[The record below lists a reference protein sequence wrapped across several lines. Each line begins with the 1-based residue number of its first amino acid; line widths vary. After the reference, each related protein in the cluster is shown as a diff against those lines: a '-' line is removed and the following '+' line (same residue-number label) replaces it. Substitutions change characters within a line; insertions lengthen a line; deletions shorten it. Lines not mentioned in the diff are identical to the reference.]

1 MKISVKDL
9 NLDVKAPLSK
19 SVYHRELIINFILGA
34 RGDFLGESEDDNDDI
49 RATKACLRALED
61 TQAETVTLN
70 CNESG
75 STLRFMIPAAL
86 AIKSASNK
94 TLVFKTNGRL
104 IDRPIEELSDCL
116 KPFGVV
122 ITKDKEANEITV
134 TGNIEPGRYVIDG
147 SVSSQYISGLLMA
160 LSSFDK
166 KSVVE
171 VTGGVAS
178 VHYIELT
185 VAALAKYGIKVE
197 REGDTFSVPGKT
209 FGIRVPDGNFEV
221 EGDWSNGA
229 FLLCLGSLIRGGSAK
244 VTGLN
249 TKSVQGDMAILRF
262 LKLADISHIV
272 TDDAVFVQ
280 DSHINPVRQTIEMD
294 CGDIP
299 DIVPY
304 MAVTGAFRAYKT
316 VLKGIR
322 RLRIKESDR
331 AAAITQMLSELGGNV
346 TLEED
351 TITVEYIDKKDIPDR
366 IVLTSSG
373 DHRMAM
379 AAVLCAAATGKV
391 IEIDSID
398 CLDKSFPEFRKVML
412 KEMVLK

>member
-1 MKISVKDL
+1 MKISCKNL
-9 NLDVKAPLSK
+9 NLDIKAPLSK
-19 SVYHRELIINFILGA
+19 SVCHRELIVNYILGA
-34 RGDFLGESEDDNDDI
+34 RGDYLCGSDSDNDDI

-61 TQAETVTLN
+61 TDSEELILN

-75 STLRFMIPAAL
+75 STLRFMIPVAL
-86 AIKSASNK
+86 ACKSENAK
-94 TLVFKTNGRL
+94 KLIFKTRGRL
-104 IDRPIEELSDCL
+104 IERPVKELADCL
-116 KPFGVV
+116 APFGVE
-122 ITKDKEANEITV
+122 ITKNIKTDEITV

-160 LSSFDK
+160 LSKFDRP
-166 KSVVE
+166 SSIEVVN
-171 VTGGVAS
+171 GIAS

-185 VAALAKYGIKVE
+185 VQALSKYGIDIVK
-197 REGDTFSVPGKT
+197 EGDTYQVPANS
-209 FGIRVPDGNFEV
+209 INEVPDGNFEA

-249 TKSVQGDMAILRF
+249 MESVQGDREIMRF
-262 LKLADISHIV
+262 LKLAGISYLV
-272 TDDAVFVQ
+272 EGDTVFVQ
-280 DSHINPVRQTIEMD
+280 DSLINPVRQKIEMD
-294 CGDIP
+294 CSDIP

-316 VLKGIR
+316 VLKGIK

-331 AAAITQMLSELGGNV
+331 AKAVTEMLSSIGGKV

-351 TITVEYIDKKDIPDR
+351 IITIEYIERNMVPDR
-366 IVLTSSG
+366 IVLSSSG

-379 AAVLCAAATGKV
+379 AAVLCAAATGRD
-391 IEIDSID
+391 IELDDID
-398 CLDKSFPEFRKVML
+398 CLNKSFPEFRKVL
-412 KEMVLK
+412 LEEMT

>member
-1 MKISVKDL
+1 MRIACRNL
-9 NLDVKAPLSK
+9 NLDIKAPLSK
-19 SVYHRELIINFILGA
+19 SVYHRELIINYLLGA
-34 RGDFLGESEDDNDDI
+34 RGSFLEESPDDNDDI
-49 RATKACLRALED
+49 RATKACLRALENNDSD
-61 TQAETVTLN
+61 TVVLN

-75 STLRFMIPAAL
+75 STLRFMIPVAL
-86 AIKSASNK
+86 SCKSEKVK
-94 TLVFKTNGRL
+94 TLVFRTKGRL
-104 IDRPIEELSDCL
+104 IERPIKELADCL
-116 KPFGVV
+116 APFGVI
-122 ITKDKEANEITV
+122 ITKNAEANEITV

-166 KSVVE
+166 GSTVE
-171 VTGGVAS
+171 VTGGIAS

-185 VAALAKYGIKVE
+185 VDALSKYGINIV
-197 REGDTFSVPGKT
+197 REDDTFKVPAKT
-209 FGIRVPDGNFEV
+209 ETSIPDGSFEV

-244 VTGLN
+244 VSGLN
-249 TKSVQGDMAILRF
+249 MESVQGDRAIMRF
-262 LKLADISHIV
+262 LMLAGISYLV
-272 TDDAVFVQ
+272 EGNTVFVQ
-280 DSHINPVRQTIEMD
+280 DSLINPIRPSIEMD
-294 CGDIP
+294 CSDIP

-316 VLKGIR
+316 VLKGIK

-331 AAAITQMLSELGGNV
+331 AKAVTDMLTAIGANV

-351 TITVEYIDKKDIPDR
+351 TITIEYIDKTADD

-379 AAVLCAAATGKV
+379 AAVLCAAATGKD
-391 IEIDSID
+391 IELDNID
-398 CLDKSFPEFRKVML
+398 CLDKSFPEFRKILL
-412 KEMVLK
+412 KEMCQ

>member
-1 MKISVKDL
+1 MRISAKNL
-9 NLDVKAPLSK
+9 NLDIKAPLSK
-19 SVYHRELIINFILGA
+19 SVYHRELIVNFILGA
-34 RGDFLGESEDDNDDI
+34 RGDYLNESPDDNDDI
-49 RATKACLRALED
+49 RATKACLRALEEND
-61 TQAETVTLN
+61 TETLILN

-75 STLRFMIPAAL
+75 STLRFMIPVAL
-86 AIKSASNK
+86 AAKSDANRK
-94 TLVFKTNGRL
+94 LIFKTKGRL

-116 KPFGVV
+116 MPFGVV
-122 ITKDKEANEITV
+122 ISKDKENNEITV

-166 KSVVE
+166 ESAVE
-171 VTGGVAS
+171 VTGGIAS

-185 VAALAKYGIKVE
+185 VAALAKYGINVE
-197 REGDTFSVPGKT
+197 RDGDTFKVPGKPS
-209 FGIRVPDGNFEV
+209 GIKLPDGNFEV

-229 FLLCLGSLIRGGSAK
+229 FLLCLGSLIHGGSAK

-249 TKSVQGDMAILRF
+249 MESVQGDREIMHFLRLAGITF
-262 LKLADISHIV
+262 LVEGD
-272 TDDAVFVQ
+272 TVFVQ
-280 DSHINPVRQTIEMD
+280 DSRFNPVRKLLEMD
-294 CGDIP
+294 CSDIP

-304 MAVTGAFRAYKT
+304 MAVLGAFRAEKT
-316 VLKGIR
+316 VLKGIK

-331 AAAITQMLSELGGNV
+331 AKAITDMLTAIGANV

-351 TITVEYIDKKDIPDR
+351 TITIEYINKVASD

-379 AAVLCAAATGKV
+379 AAVLCAAATGKD
-391 IEIDSID
+391 IELDNIE
-398 CLDKSFPEFRKVML
+398 CLDKSFPEFRKVLL
-412 KEMVLK
+412 KEMTV

>member
-9 NLDVKAPLSK
+9 NLDIKAPLSK
-19 SVYHRELIINFILGA
+19 SVYHRELIVNFVLGA
-34 RGDFLGESEDDNDDI
+34 RGEFLTEAEDDNDDI

-61 TQAETVTLN
+61 TNAETITLN

-75 STLRFMIPAAL
+75 STLRFMIPVAL
-86 AIKSASNK
+86 AVKSDANK
-94 TLVFKTNGRL
+94 TLVFKTKGRL

-122 ITKDKEANEITV
+122 ITKNKEANEITV

-160 LSSFDK
+160 LSCFDK
-166 KSVVE
+166 ESTIE

-185 VAALAKYGIKVE
+185 VAALAKYGISIV
-197 REGDTFSVPGKT
+197 REGDTFKVPGITSDIK
-209 FGIRVPDGNFEV
+209 VPDGDFEV

-229 FLLCLGSLIRGGSAK
+229 FLLCLGSLIHGGSAK
-244 VTGLN
+244 ITGLN
-249 TKSVQGDMAILRF
+249 ENSVQGDKAILHF
-262 LKLADISHIV
+262 LKLANV
-272 TDDAVFVQ
+272 TYLSEGDTFFVM
-280 DSHINPVRQTIEMD
+280 DSVRNGIREKVEID
-294 CGDIP
+294 CSDIP

-304 MAVTGAFRAYKT
+304 MAVTGAFRAKKT
-316 VLKGIR
+316 ILKGIK

-331 AAAITQMLSELGGNV
+331 AEAIKQMLTKLGGNV

-351 TITVEYIDKKDIPDR
+351 TITIEYIDKVADD

-379 AAVLCAAATGKV
+379 AAVLCAAATGRE
-391 IEIDSID
+391 IELDNID
-398 CLDKSFPEFRKVML
+398 CLDKSFPEFRKVLL
-412 KEMVLK
+412 KEMTV

>member
-1 MKISVKDL
+1 MRISAKNL
-9 NLDVKAPLSK
+9 NLDIKAPLSK
-19 SVYHRELIINFILGA
+19 SVYHRELIVNFILGA
-34 RGDFLGESEDDNDDI
+34 RGDFLNESPDDNDDI
-49 RATKACLRALED
+49 RATKACLRALEEKD
-61 TQAETVTLN
+61 AETVILN

-75 STLRFMIPAAL
+75 STLRFMIPVAL
-86 AIKSASNK
+86 AVKSDANK
-94 TLVFKTNGRL
+94 TLVFKTKGRL

-122 ITKDKEANEITV
+122 ISKDKENNEITV
-134 TGNIEPGRYVIDG
+134 TGSIEPGRYVIDG

-166 KSVVE
+166 ESSVE
-171 VTGGVAS
+171 VTGGIAS

-185 VAALAKYGIKVE
+185 VAALAKYGINVE
-197 REGDTFSVPGKT
+197 RDGDTFKVPGKT
-209 FGIRVPDGNFEV
+209 SDIAVPDGNFEV

-229 FLLCLGSLIRGGSAK
+229 FLLCLGSLIHGGSAK
-244 VTGLN
+244 VSGLN
-249 TKSVQGDMAILRF
+249 MESVQGDREIMHFLRLAGITF
-262 LKLADISHIV
+262 LAEGDTI
-272 TDDAVFVQ
+272 FVQ
-280 DSHINPVRQTIEMD
+280 DSRINSVRKLLEMD
-294 CGDIP
+294 CSDIP

-304 MAVTGAFRAYKT
+304 MAVLGAFRAEKT
-316 VLKGIR
+316 VLKGIK

-331 AAAITQMLSELGGNV
+331 AKAITDMLTAIGANV

-351 TITVEYIDKKDIPDR
+351 TITIEYINKVASD

-391 IEIDSID
+391 IELDNID
-398 CLDKSFPEFRKVML
+398 CLDKSFPEFRKVLL
-412 KEMVLK
+412 KEMTV